1 MNSAKNSD
9 HTSGGDDS
17 IIAVDGYSSCGKS
30 TFARMIANELGFVY
44 IDSGAMYRAVA
55 LYFLDKGIFSGD
67 TVNKEK
73 LRQSLE
79 NIHIRFVLNEKTRV
93 QETWLNNSNVESEIR
108 GIRVSS
114 VVSLISQ
121 IPEVREKMVALQ
133 RNIGSNGKVVMDGRD
148 IGTVVFPNARL
159 KIFMTADADVRAK
172 RRYDEL
178 MQKGVAVELQE
189 IADNIRMRD
198 REDENRSESPLR
210 KAWDALVLDN
220 SAMTVDQQMKWFR
233 EKWNEKKAHD
243 ADNN

>member
-1 MNSAKNSD
+1 MNSVKNSD
-9 HTSGGDDS
+9 NSLQRDDS

-30 TFARMIANELGFVY
+30 TFARLIANELGFVY

-55 LYFLDKGIFSGD
+55 QYCLENDMLSGD
-67 TVNKEK
+67 TVNREK

-79 NIHIRFVLNEKTRV
+79 KINIRFVFNEKTRV

-114 VVSLISQ
+114 VVSAISQ

-133 RNIGSNGKVVMDGRD
+133 RTIGENGKVVMDGRD

-159 KIFMTADADVRAK
+159 KIFMTADATVRAK

-178 MQKGVAVELQE
+178 MQKGVMVELQE

-198 REDENRSESPLR
+198 HKDENRSESPLL

-220 SAMTVDQQMKWFR
+220 SKMTVDQQMQWFR
-233 EKWNEKKAHD
+233 ERWNEKNAHD
-243 ADNN
+243 TDSD